1 MIEYLSIEIK
11 LYIFQ
16 FLDVPKKQMNK
27 LRDNRTL
34 IKSFSD
40 LRLVSKN
47 FYLIENTSRCRFC
60 NGRYH
65 YFQLYFTKCYCC
77 GHIINSKNFIKGF
90 KKILFKNRAKNIGIS
105 GVNHKLIC
113 QHNLIKNVIEEYQDT
128 NLLQL
133 I

>member
-16 FLDVPKKQMNK
+16 FLDVPKKQMSK
-27 LRDNRTL
+27 LRDNRVL

-47 FYLIENTSRCRFC
+47 FYIIENTSRCRFC

-65 YFQLYFTKCYCC
+65 YHHAYFTKCYCC
-77 GHIINSKNFIKGF
+77 GHVINSKNFIKGF
-90 KKILFKNRAKNIGIS
+90 KKILFKNIAKNIGIA
-105 GVNHKLIC
+105 GVDYKLVC
-113 QHNLIKNVIEEYQDT
+113 QHKRINKFIEENQDT
-128 NLLQL
+128 N
-133 I
+133 IEIV